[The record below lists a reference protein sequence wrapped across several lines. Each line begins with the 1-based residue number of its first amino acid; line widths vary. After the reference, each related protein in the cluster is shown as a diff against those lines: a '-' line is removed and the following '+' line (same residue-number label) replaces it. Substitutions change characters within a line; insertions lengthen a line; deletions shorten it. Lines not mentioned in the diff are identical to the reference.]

1 MWPPAGVSARRA
13 TSKPT
18 PSSATVRRTVAPA
31 SSRTSTA
38 EAAECSATLRT
49 ASWATRNTSSAVLSP
64 TSTASGTW
72 RRTSMPRP
80 ASGSS
85 RSRRAAGRP
94 ARCRAGRVDLDQQ
107 GAQGADAAPQGLGAA
122 VQGLGLLLV
131 ALGGGLGVG
140 ADQGVVG
147 RGQVLGDP
155 VVEVAGDPAALGV
168 GGLHGPAQ
176 QPFPL
181 AQAGVQPAGGRPGQR
196 QLEQLEQQQGPD
208 GDGQELA
215 PHGAGG
221 GDGQVG
227 LEQAALVALEPVLRA
242 DRSLSSAATV
252 LSRSTSCSSMARG

>member
-1 MWPPAGVSARRA
+1 
-13 TSKPT
+13 
-18 PSSATVRRTVAPA
+18 
-31 SSRTSTA
+31 
-38 EAAECSATLRT
+38 
-49 ASWATRNTSSAVLSP
+49 
-64 TSTASGTW
+64 
-72 RRTSMPRP
+72 MPRP

-215 PHGAGG
+215 PHGAGVGRHRAVPRVGLEQQGLAAGG

-252 LSRSTSCSSMARG
+252 LSRSTSCSSMARR